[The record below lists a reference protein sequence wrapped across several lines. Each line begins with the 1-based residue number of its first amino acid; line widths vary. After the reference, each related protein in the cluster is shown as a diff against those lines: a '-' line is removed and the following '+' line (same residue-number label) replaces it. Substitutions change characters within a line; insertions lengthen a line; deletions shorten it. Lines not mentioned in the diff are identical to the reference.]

1 MADEI
6 PSEAVVRIS
15 PDSAQT
21 DAWAL
26 VLEAMGIPH
35 RIESRAAGFA
45 VLVPPKALPKA
56 LAALDAQDQE
66 ANETPVPD
74 TATDLGRSY
83 VGLAMGATLAAFFLV
98 TGPRHGLD
106 RGGWFQFGSAIA
118 DRIVHGEVWRA
129 VTALTLHA
137 DWMHVIG
144 NSVAGLV
151 FVGALGRWLGGGL
164 ALFVTLLAGVG
175 GNLLT
180 AYIYKHSH
188 SVVGASTST
197 FGALGVLVG
206 LQLIRRFRMRSV
218 GRFRRGL
225 LAIASGM
232 ALLAMLGAGERSD
245 LLAHAT
251 GLGAGMVTGAGLGLW
266 MRKPFRWLGQLL
278 FLVLTVGLIVGS
290 WLLAHTYR

>member
-15 PDSAQT
+15 VDSAQT

-26 VLEAMGIPH
+26 VLEAVGIPH
-35 RIESRAAGFA
+35 RIESRVAGFA
-45 VLVPPKALPKA
+45 VLVPTQVLPKA

-66 ANETPVPD
+66 ASEPPDTD

-83 VGLAMGATLAAFFLV
+83 VGLAMGITLAAFFLV
-98 TGPRHGLD
+98 TGPRQGAD
-106 RGGWFQFGSAIA
+106 RGGWFQFGSAA
-118 DRIVHGEVWRA
+118 SDRIVQGEIWRA

-137 DWMHVIG
+137 DWMHVVG

-164 ALFVTLLAGVG
+164 AIFMTLLAGVT

-180 AYIYKHSH
+180 AHIYRHSH
-188 SVVGASTST
+188 TVVGASTST
-197 FGALGVLVG
+197 FGALGILVG
-206 LQLIRRFRMRSV
+206 LQFIRRFRMRAV
-218 GRFRRGL
+218 GRIRRAV
-225 LAIASGM
+225 LAFASGM

-251 GLGAGMVTGAGLGLW
+251 GLTAGVLIGVGLGLW

-278 FLVLTVGLIVGS
+278 FLVLTVGLIAGS
-290 WLLAHTYR
+290 WHVARGIR